1 MTPTMAS
8 WGTYVRRVSLAVI
21 VAVGAWLL
29 WPRAGGEFVTG
40 RPEHRDNGADAR
52 FVIKFVPGQQ
62 YMPGTTPFGLGEPL
76 KGMAEVV
83 RDFEARFPDT
93 RVELITVPGVREYL
107 VTQLSSGNAP
117 DILMVNV
124 EDVWVDVQK
133 GWYVPLDPYL
143 EAPNPFVREQ
153 GDPSLPGYEQWW
165 DMFKYQAISRGK
177 AAPDNRNYCI
187 SFDMV
192 ETGIFYNKDI
202 FREVGIEPPATWD
215 DWLASMAKLKAAGY
229 IPLLMN
235 RDSFNDW
242 TVDLVFDQL
251 YHDILPG
258 IDLVQDPVREAYLEG
273 YLDGDELCFLFEQGF
288 FTEKDPRYGELWK
301 HLHDLRQYCNQNLMG
316 TDLAREFVTQK
327 AAMLWMSTQFTYRL
341 TGDRQLAFDW
351 GVFYVPRFTAR
362 TSRFASNTDMC
373 VIGGAGTQYEVSN
386 SACSDTGDPATS
398 ERLKR
403 VIALLQF
410 LMVPE
415 NYVRVVNEYP
425 SMLPNVAGVP
435 VLPAIQPFA
444 DILER
449 RYTTTKWVYT
459 FDLKFNDIQA
469 RMLELYLNDG
479 IGHEEFMRWQVDNVH
494 AATRNLRLRKPID
507 MVRLETRWAE
517 LAPLRAGREGL
528 PHE

>member
-1 MTPTMAS
+1 
-8 WGTYVRRVSLAVI
+8 
-21 VAVGAWLL
+21 
-29 WPRAGGEFVTG
+29 
-40 RPEHRDNGADAR
+40 
-52 FVIKFVPGQQ
+52 
-62 YMPGTTPFGLGEPL
+62 
-76 KGMAEVV
+76 
-83 RDFEARFPDT
+83 
-93 RVELITVPGVREYL
+93 
-107 VTQLSSGNAP
+107 
-117 DILMVNV
+117 
-124 EDVWVDVQK
+124 
-133 GWYVPLDPYL
+133 
-143 EAPNPFVREQ
+143 
-153 GDPSLPGYEQWW
+153 
-165 DMFKYQAISRGK
+165 
-177 AAPDNRNYCI
+177 
-187 SFDMV
+187 
-192 ETGIFYNKDI
+192 
-202 FREVGIEPPATWD
+202 
-215 DWLASMAKLKAAGY
+215 
-229 IPLLMN
+229 
-235 RDSFNDW
+235 
-242 TVDLVFDQL
+242 
-251 YHDILPG
+251 
-258 IDLVQDPVREAYLEG
+258 
-273 YLDGDELCFLFEQGF
+273 
-288 FTEKDPRYGELWK
+288 
-301 HLHDLRQYCNQNLMG
+301 
-316 TDLAREFVTQK
+316 
-327 AAMLWMSTQFTYRL
+327 
-341 TGDRQLAFDW
+341 
-351 GVFYVPRFTAR
+351 
-362 TSRFASNTDMC
+362 
-373 VIGGAGTQYEVSN
+373 VSN

>member
-1 MTPTMAS
+1 MTGKMAS
-8 WGTYVRRVSLAVI
+8 WGTYFRWASLAVV
-21 VAVGAWLL
+21 VAGSAWLL
-29 WPRAGGEFVTG
+29 WPRAGDQFASGA
-40 RPEHRDNGADAR
+40 PERRGNGAEAR

-76 KGMAEVV
+76 RGIADVV

-107 VTQLSSGNAP
+107 VTQLSSGSAP

-143 EAPNPFVREQ
+143 EAPNPFIREK
-153 GDPSLPGYEQWW
+153 GDPAQPGYHQWW

-177 AAPDNRNYCI
+177 AAPDNLNYCI

-192 ETGIFYNKDI
+192 ETGIFYNKKI

-215 DWLASMAKLKAAGY
+215 DWLASMEKLKTAGY

-235 RDSFNDW
+235 REYFNDW
-242 TVDLVFDQL
+242 AVDLVFDQL
-251 YHDILPG
+251 YYPILPG

-273 YLDGDELCFLFEQGF
+273 YLDWDELCFLFQQGY
-288 FTEKDPRYGELWK
+288 FTEKDPRYVELWT
-301 HLHDLRQYCNQNLMG
+301 HLRDLRQYCNQNLMG
-316 TDLAREFVTQK
+316 TDLAREFVTQQ
-327 AAMLWMSTQFTYRL
+327 AAMLWMATPFTYRL

-351 GVFYVPRFTAR
+351 GVFYVPRFTTQ
-362 TSRFASNTDMC
+362 TSRFASNADMC

-386 SACSDTGDPATS
+386 SAYGDTGDPETS

-415 NYVRVVNEYP
+415 NYERVVNEYP
-425 SMLPNVAGVP
+425 SMLPNVIGVP
-435 VLPAIQPFA
+435 VLPAVQPFA

-459 FDLKFNDIQA
+459 FDLKFNDIQE

-479 IGHEEFMRWQVDNVH
+479 IGLEEFMRWQVDNVRT
-494 AATRNLRLRKPID
+494 ATRNLQLRKPLD
-507 MVRLETRWAE
+507 LTRLEARWNE
-517 LAPLRAGREGL
+517 LAPLRAGMEGL
-528 PHE
+528 PHD